1 MIVAREMYDR
11 KTLSLPAHDS
21 ALCKAVYS
29 ANNKCVMAVV
39 SSYPFSICDEQEYM
53 PAIIYTTHAGP
64 ELGNAFADVISG
76 RYSPAG
82 RLAQTWYKSEYELA
96 PIECYNIIENDMTY
110 LYYRGKPLYPFG
122 YGLSYARFEYSDFD
136 VKENGDVISV
146 SLDVTNVSETD
157 SDEVVQI
164 YFRME
169 NPSVKRPLRQLV
181 AFAREHIKGGSTRHF
196 EFDIKKT
203 ELRFYDV
210 SRERFAV
217 EQGRYT
223 FMAGASSEDIRL
235 TKTIDVSGEIIPP
248 RELCKGIKAKNYDG
262 KYGAKMKYSKKLEQH
277 YMLGGGLIYNNCVLG
292 EADSIEIV
300 CGSRVNTGKITVRYG
315 GKTLCEAEVK
325 PTVDVTKFET
335 VTAQFDK
342 AVLAG
347 IDREKPA
354 VFELWMPEQIYI
366 LSFRTY

>member
-1 MIVAREMYDR
+1 
-11 KTLSLPAHDS
+11 
-21 ALCKAVYS
+21 
-29 ANNKCVMAVV
+29 
-39 SSYPFSICDEQEYM
+39 
-53 PAIIYTTHAGP
+53 
-64 ELGNAFADVISG
+64 
-76 RYSPAG
+76 
-82 RLAQTWYKSEYELA
+82 
-96 PIECYNIIENDMTY
+96 
-110 LYYRGKPLYPFG
+110 
-122 YGLSYARFEYSDFD
+122 
-136 VKENGDVISV
+136 
-146 SLDVTNVSETD
+146 
-157 SDEVVQI
+157 
-164 YFRME
+164 ME

-181 AFAREHIKGGSTRHF
+181 AFAREHIKGGRKRHF
-196 EFDIKKT
+196 EFDIKKS

-354 VFELWMPEQIYI
+354 VFDLSMPEQIYI
-366 LSFRTY
+366 LGFRTY